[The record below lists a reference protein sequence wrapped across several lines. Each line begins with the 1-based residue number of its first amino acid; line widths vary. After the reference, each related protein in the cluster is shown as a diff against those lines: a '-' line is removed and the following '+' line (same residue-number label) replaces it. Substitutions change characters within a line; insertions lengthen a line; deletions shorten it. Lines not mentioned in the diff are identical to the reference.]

1 MMRRVRVSAL
11 ALVGACAPAGP
22 TLTADEAETIVT
34 AVGRGASGID
44 ICSTEGRATF
54 RAAVSAY
61 SEARAAEGVVWPD
74 FFGALGGDRE
84 MNGGELAV
92 MGALIAGYVRADD
105 LAGEAQQAAGLMNL
119 SINLND
125 QRRLFR
131 EGMAD
136 ACPEVM
142 RLQQLMARQQVEAQ
156 RVEQRAQRLEERGD
170 RERAYDLRQRYFNR
184 AQGARAEMQSLMQT
198 IEAKITAGQQS

>member
-1 MMRRVRVSAL
+1 MRRVVMGAL

-22 TLTADEAETIVT
+22 VLSAEEAETIVS
-34 AVGRGASGID
+34 AVGRGASSVD
-44 ICSTEGRATF
+44 ICSVEGRTTF

-61 SEARAAEGVVWPD
+61 SEARAADGVVWPD

-84 MNGGELAV
+84 MSGGELAV
-92 MGALIAGYVRADD
+92 MGAIIAGYVRADD
-105 LAGEAQQAAGLMNL
+105 LAGEAEQAARLMNL
-119 SINLND
+119 SLNLND

-131 EGMAD
+131 DGMED

-184 AQGARAEMQSLMQT
+184 AQGVRAEMQNLMQT
-198 IEAKITAGQQS
+198 IETKIAAGERT